1 MTQSLCKCFRI
12 PHKNALEEHPS
23 CPKASATPASVGS
36 YQNQWRLHRKM
47 LLTVEIWQ
55 IILPQGRQASNSPQA
70 LVRAAHLAHGGV
82 AHGAGR
88 AESIP
93 SDRK

>member
-1 MTQSLCKCFRI
+1 
-12 PHKNALEEHPS
+12 
-23 CPKASATPASVGS
+23 
-36 YQNQWRLHRKM
+36 M

-55 IILPQGRQASNSPQA
+55 IILPQGRQAPHSPQA
-70 LVRAAHLAHGGV
+70 LVRAAHLTHGGV

-93 SDRK
+93 SDRKWIWEGASNHSDNPAPVLASLTLPLKTLQQTTIHGEGAARP

>member
-1 MTQSLCKCFRI
+1 
-12 PHKNALEEHPS
+12 
-23 CPKASATPASVGS
+23 
-36 YQNQWRLHRKM
+36 M

-55 IILPQGRQASNSPQA
+55 IILPQGRQAPHSPQA
-70 LVRAAHLAHGGV
+70 LVRAAHLTHGSV